1 MQKSR
6 DIWKNREKELV
17 WIENCPFC
25 DLSSQWDCV
34 IWKGQYWYIQH
45 NMYPYLWLKE
55 NIMEIPYSH
64 KTFTYE
70 LSSEEYAEMSEV
82 QKFVK
87 SFFWD
92 KEYFSFIR
100 ETLWKRSIEHLH
112 YHFLPWVLRTSRIE
126 NILREQGF

>member
-55 NIMEIPYSH
+55 NIMAIPYSH

-70 LSSEEYAEMSEV
+70 LSSEELLEFRNKIDS
-82 QKFVK
+82 
-87 SFFWD
+87 
-92 KEYFSFIR
+92 
-100 ETLWKRSIEHLH
+100 
-112 YHFLPWVLRTSRIE
+112 
-126 NILREQGF
+126 NLREKYGLKGFARAEKDIMHSMGQS